1 MLGRTSE
8 LWNVTGRRQRAP
20 EMASRCDS
28 GAVLSLLYAAF
39 AASQVVNS
47 VAGKYIKVECFAGIT
62 VLFVADGKGL
72 RSFTLSRDTGKRFHL
87 FSQYSGGERPA
98 GFLHFRGAW
107 IPMQKMD
114 KYEENINFH

>member
-28 GAVLSLLYAAF
+28 GAVLSLLCAAF
-39 AASQVVNS
+39 AASQVVNP

-72 RSFTLSRDTGKRFHL
+72 RSFALSRGYRQEVPPFL
-87 FSQYSGGERPA
+87 AVFRRGEARRIFVASGGLVLYTQN
-98 GFLHFRGAW
+98 G
-107 IPMQKMD
+107 
-114 KYEENINFH
+114 